1 MWKAVLTLILLS
13 LGMPLQNPPPTPTG
27 ERIRVLLSYQ
37 FGSLGFSDL
46 YFFPTLELQSLH
58 TDFVVRSGND
68 LRSLSYAFAE
78 LPRRTVKFTVKDG
91 KLLAQNA
98 TRSFE
103 LGTVAV
109 LEPLLPEDDEKI
121 RYKLLSTKRGTLN
134 PEYPGKLVLSIQE
147 GKIAV
152 VNDVS
157 MESYLARVVPSEMP
171 NTFHPEALK
180 TQAVAARTYALSRIL
195 ATPENNRW
203 KAYGADVD
211 DSVAEQ
217 VYNNG
222 PTDPATDAAVAAT
235 RGLFLLYGGSPI
247 STNYA
252 STSPGFSANIE
263 EVWPEKAPVP
273 YLVSRPQSDPVVPA
287 PQDEAGWLAFFK
299 NWNPDGFF
307 DKESSLFRWKVT
319 MTREELEA
327 IINKSLPERLKAF
340 PEYTQTLE
348 GPTPDTPNFRIGTL
362 KELKVTKRAA
372 GGYVVGLEVVG
383 SNGRWQI
390 GRESQVRFLL
400 RPTKTYSGKDADIV
414 LERWSGRKTANFSS
428 LPSAA
433 FSWEEERDAS
443 GNLLRLTIWGGGFGH
458 GVGMSQFG
466 ADGLG
471 KLGRSFEQI
480 LAHFYP
486 GTELKKL
493 YE

>member
-1 MWKAVLTLILLS
+1 MWKAVMTLILLS
-13 LGMPLQNPPPTPTG
+13 LGMPMATPPPTPTG

-37 FGSLGFSDL
+37 FGNLGFSDL
-46 YFFPTLELQSLH
+46 YFFPALELQSLH
-58 TDFVVRSGND
+58 VDFVVRSGSD
-68 LRSLSYAFAE
+68 LGHLSYSFAE
-78 LPRRTVKFTVKDG
+78 LPRRTVRFTVKDG
-91 KLLAQNA
+91 KLVAQNA
-98 TRSFE
+98 TRSFD
-103 LGTVAV
+103 LGAVAV
-109 LEPLLPEDDEKI
+109 LEPLLSEDDEKI
-121 RYKLLSTKRGTLN
+121 RYKLLSTKRGAVN

-157 MESYLARVVPSEMP
+157 MESYLARVIPSEMP
-171 NTFHPEALK
+171 DTFHPEALK
-180 TQAVAARTYALSRIL
+180 AQAVAARTYALARIL
-195 ATPENNRW
+195 APPDQNRW

-211 DSVAEQ
+211 DSVNEQ
-217 VYNNG
+217 VYNNT
-222 PTDPATDAAVAAT
+222 PTVASTDAAVRAT
-235 RGLFLLYGGSPI
+235 EGLVLLLGGVPI
-247 STNYA
+247 TTNYF

-273 YLVSRPQSDPVVPA
+273 YLISRPQSDPVAAA
-287 PQDEAGWLAFFK
+287 PQNEAEWLAFFK
-299 NWNPDGFF
+299 NWNSTGFF

-319 MTREELEA
+319 MSREELEA
-327 IINKSLPERLKAF
+327 ILSKSLPERLKAF

-348 GPTPDTPNFRIGTL
+348 GLAPDTPNFSIGTL
-362 KELKVTKRAA
+362 RELRVTKRAA

-390 GRESQVRFLL
+390 RRESQVRFLL
-400 RPTKTYSGKDADIV
+400 RPSKAYSGKDADIV
-414 LERWSGRKTANFSS
+414 LERINGRKTANFSS

-433 FSWEEERDAS
+433 FSWEEERDTA

-493 YE
+493 R